1 MSASNAKPSGEI
13 VPLAD
18 RLRYTQAFRLAVTA
32 GVLAAVFLSGG
43 MLEVE
48 RPLLLMTIGGY
59 LALTLL
65 GFALWRFVRSQA
77 VTLFGALLIID
88 GVFLAWIAEAT
99 GGSASPLRYLIL
111 LHLVVVAL
119 LASYRTGL
127 KLAMW
132 HSLLLWVGYQAQKS
146 GVLPVSEAARGLAG
160 SELDRLLVFAGMV
173 WIATISTASF
183 SSVNERELRR
193 RRFDSEAL
201 AAMARR
207 LEHAHEPLEVSEV
220 ILEGA
225 VEAFDFE
232 RGIALSAGEGGA
244 DGEADSVIA
253 MAHHGE
259 VDVAVAAT
267 PLPADAV
274 LRRVLTGRQ
283 TVLLAS
289 SGDDRDEWLA
299 ALLPGAANLV
309 LVPLSAEGRTMG
321 VLVIEHAL
329 RSGTRI
335 ERRVVGALER
345 FAAHGGLAL
354 RNAWLL
360 LQLRKTA
367 DTDGLTGIANRRIFD
382 ETIAREMARAVRSGE
397 ELSLVMM
404 DIDHFKR
411 LNDTYGHQVGDDVLR
426 RVARAIAESTRAY
439 DIAARYGGEEFA
451 IVLPRTP
458 HGDAAMVAERLRL
471 AAVQSGG
478 DPAVTLSAGV
488 ATFPRDAGDAE
499 SLLARADEALYA
511 SKRDGRDRLTVSGG
525 AEGERAEIVHA

>member
-18 RLRYTQAFRLAVTA
+18 RLRYTQVFRLAVT
-32 GVLAAVFLSGG
+32 GLVLAAVFLSGEIV
-43 MLEVE
+43 EVD
-48 RPLLLMTIGGY
+48 RTLVLLTIGGY
-59 LALTLL
+59 LGITLL
-65 GFALWRFVRSQA
+65 GFAMWRFVRSQA
-77 VTLFGALLIID
+77 VTIFGALLIID
-88 GVFLAWIAEAT
+88 GVFLAWLAEAT
-99 GGSASPLRYLIL
+99 GGTASPLRYLIL

-132 HSLLLWVGYQAQKS
+132 HSLLLWVNYQLHES
-146 GVLPVSEAARGLAG
+146 GVIDVSHAAENLAG
-160 SELDRLLVFAGMV
+160 SELEQLVVFAIMV
-173 WIATISTASF
+173 WVATISTASF

-232 RGIALSAGEGGA
+232 RGIVLSAGEGGA
-244 DGEADSVIA
+244 DGTAGKVIP

-259 VDVAVAAT
+259 IDLGAAES
-267 PLPADAV
+267 PLPEDAV
-274 LRRVLTGRQ
+274 LRRVLAGRR

-289 SGDDRDEWLA
+289 TEGDRDEWLA
-299 ALLPGAANLV
+299 ALLPGARNLV

-321 VLVIEHAL
+321 VLVVEHAL
-329 RSGTRI
+329 RSGSRI

-360 LQLRKTA
+360 LQLRRTA

-382 ETIAREMARAVRSGE
+382 ETIIREIARAVRSGE
-397 ELSLVMM
+397 ELSLVMR

-426 RVARAIAESTRAY
+426 RVAQAIADATRTY
-439 DIAARYGGEEFA
+439 DVAARYGGEEFA

-458 HGDAAMVAERLRL
+458 YGDAALVAERLRH
-471 AAVQSGG
+471 AAVQAGA

-488 ATFPRDAGDAE
+488 ATYPRDALDAE
-499 SLLARADEALYA
+499 GLLARADEALYA
-511 SKRDGRDRLTVSGG
+511 SKRGGRDRLTVAGET
-525 AEGERAEIVHA
+525 EGERAEIVQA